1 MILAGL
7 THDELLHEALVQ
19 PRSARADFPD
29 TRVTERPGWFQILTP
44 SFRTGGLNEV
54 AGAQLSDDEADAVIA
69 RTLAEYA
76 AHDVRFRWIVTPDS
90 RPKDLGERLSR
101 HGMSVEQV
109 QVMAAAVADL
119 AVEPPP
125 DIEVVEV
132 GSAELD
138 TYVDTVAAG
147 WNTDPEPLRAYLRFV
162 SARRGPHHS
171 FLALDG
177 GRPVGAADHVAF
189 TRSALFMG
197 AVVLPEH
204 RGRGVYRALL
214 AARLR
219 HVAAAGIRVVTTH
232 ARATTSAP
240 ILAHLGFATLVELDY
255 YFNR

>member
-1 MILAGL
+1 MLLAGL

-19 PRSARADFPD
+19 PRHARADYPD
-29 TRVTERPGWFQILTP
+29 TRVVERPGWFQILTP

-76 AHDVRFRWIVTPDS
+76 AHDIRFRWIVTPDS
-90 RPKDLGERLSR
+90 RPRDLGERLAR

-109 QVMAAAVADL
+109 QVMVAAVADL
-119 AVEPPP
+119 SVEPPP

-132 GSAELD
+132 GPAELD

-147 WNTDPEPLRAYLRFV
+147 WSTDPEPLRAYQRFLF
-162 SARRGPHHS
+162 AAPGPHHC
-171 FLALDG
+171 FLALQG
-177 GRPVGAADHVAF
+177 GRPVGAANHAAF
-189 TRSALFMG
+189 ARSAFFMG
-197 AVVLPEH
+197 AVVLPAH

-219 HVAAAGIRVVTTH
+219 HVAAAGLRVVTTH
-232 ARATTSAP
+232 ARAATSAP
-240 ILAHLGFATLVELDY
+240 ILARLGFTTLLELPY